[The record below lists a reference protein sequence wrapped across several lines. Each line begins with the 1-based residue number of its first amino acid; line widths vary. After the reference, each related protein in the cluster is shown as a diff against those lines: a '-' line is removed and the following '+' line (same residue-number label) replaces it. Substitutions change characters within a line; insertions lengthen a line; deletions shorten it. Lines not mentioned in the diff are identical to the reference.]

1 MIKIKFNNETEFKNC
16 NIFRRIN
23 INVIMIDFNSDNISG
38 FSTYNIDGEQL
49 GDFSDYTTIY
59 RKTEDYTYYSNDGSI
74 WKEPTKDVLF
84 FAYWDTVPDVSVIPD
99 EITLKIK
106 STEDVEVNIIVKKS
120 EGWVYVFNC
129 LEHEDYSII
138 SAEVTD
144 FTGEISKNSVNFTYT
159 KVVPT
164 WQDEI
169 EAQLTYTAL
178 CTNTLL
184 KEE

>member
-74 WKEPTKDVLF
+74 
-84 FAYWDTVPDVSVIPD
+84 
-99 EITLKIK
+99 
-106 STEDVEVNIIVKKS
+106 
-120 EGWVYVFNC
+120 
-129 LEHEDYSII
+129 
-138 SAEVTD
+138 
-144 FTGEISKNSVNFTYT
+144 
-159 KVVPT
+159 
-164 WQDEI
+164 
-169 EAQLTYTAL
+169 
-178 CTNTLL
+178 
-184 KEE
+184 